1 MLTIGQTV
9 KYNPAPV
16 KLILLM
22 EALSVLVNQI
32 FQVLLPWY
40 ILVSADSVLWL
51 GIAGFAT
58 IAPSIFSSLWG
69 GTVIDKIGRSKT
81 MLFCE
86 ALQLCLITSIPVLII
101 FDKAKPALISAIIFI
116 SGFFDE
122 PGQMARRALLPSY
135 TRLAGIPLHQA
146 TGLKEALDG
155 IMSVA
160 GPLAAGLV
168 IAVYG
173 PLKAWFCTVFLCF
186 CIVMTALR
194 LFNGRKPR
202 IKRTSATYRQV
213 LTNLYKD
220 NFLFKVITL
229 TLPLFILG
237 QSWELLILP
246 AYVHEHNYGSF
257 FLGLM
262 EAAFG
267 LGAFAGA
274 LYFTA
279 VGKRFKFFTVSAL
292 NYTAYAVSVI
302 VLMYSLPKSLVVAA
316 TALCGAPYGAFT
328 AMVITIILS
337 RIPEETRGKTLGVF
351 AAGAA
356 LTESIFIMIIA
367 IMLNYFGLFNTL
379 FSVLIVF
386 ALLILAAILAGRNE
400 KQPPLM

>member
-1 MLTIGQTV
+1 M
-9 KYNPAPV
+9 
-16 KLILLM
+16 
-22 EALSVLVNQI
+22 VNQV

-51 GIAGFAT
+51 GVAGFAT

-69 GTVIDKIGRSKT
+69 GTLIDKIGRSKT
-81 MLFCE
+81 MMFCE
-86 ALQLCLITSIPVLII
+86 AIQLLLIAMIPVLII
-101 FDKAKPALISAIIFI
+101 FDKGKPAVISAIIFI

-135 TRLAGIPLHQA
+135 TRLAGMPLHEA
-146 TGLKEALDG
+146 TGIKEALDG
-155 IMSVA
+155 IMSVI

-173 PLKAWFCTVFLCF
+173 PLKAWFCTVFLCL

-202 IKRTSATYRQV
+202 IKRTNITYGQV
-213 LTNLYKD
+213 LKNLYKD
-220 NFLFKVITL
+220 TFLFKVITL

-246 AYVHEHNYGSF
+246 AYVHEHSYGSV

-274 LYFTA
+274 LYFTSA
-279 VGKRFKFFTVSAL
+279 GKRFKFFNLSAI
-292 NYTAYAVSVI
+292 NYTAYAISVI
-302 VLMYSLPKSLVVAA
+302 VLMYNLPKSLVVAA

-337 RIPEETRGKTLGVF
+337 KAPEEARGKTLGVF

-356 LTESIFIMIIA
+356 LTESIFIMLIA
-367 IMLNYFGLFNTL
+367 LLLNAFGLFNTL
-379 FSVLIVF
+379 FSVSILF
-386 ALLILAAILAGRNE
+386 ALLILAALFAGRGE
-400 KQPPLM
+400 TRPPLS

>member
-1 MLTIGQTV
+1 M
-9 KYNPAPV
+9 
-16 KLILLM
+16 
-22 EALSVLVNQI
+22 VNQI

-40 ILVSADSVLWL
+40 ILISSDNVLWL
-51 GIAGFAT
+51 GVAGFAT

-81 MLFCE
+81 MMFCE
-86 ALQLCLITSIPVLII
+86 AIQLCLITLIPVLII
-101 FDKAKPALISAIIFI
+101 CDKGKPAIISAIIFI

-135 TRLAGIPLHQA
+135 TRLAGIPLHKA

-186 CIVMTALR
+186 CIVITALR

-202 IKRTSATYRQV
+202 IKHTSATYSQI
-213 LTNLYKD
+213 LKNLYKD
-220 NFLFKVITL
+220 SFLFKVITL

-246 AYVHEHNYGSF
+246 AYVHQQAYGSF

-279 VGKRFKFFTVSAL
+279 VGKRFKFFTLSAL

-328 AMVITIILS
+328 AMVITIILA

-356 LTESIFIMIIA
+356 LTESIFIMVIA
-367 IMLNYFGLFNTL
+367 LLLNAFGLFNTL
-379 FSVLIVF
+379 LYVLLVF
-386 ALLILAAILAGRNE
+386 VLLILAALRAARNE
-400 KQPPLM
+400 KRPPLI

>member
-1 MLTIGQTV
+1 M
-9 KYNPAPV
+9 
-16 KLILLM
+16 
-22 EALSVLVNQI
+22 VNQI

-40 ILVSADSVLWL
+40 ILVSSDSILWL
-51 GIAGFAT
+51 GVAGFAT

-69 GTVIDKIGRSKT
+69 GSIIDKIGRSKT

-86 ALQLCLITSIPVLII
+86 TLHLFLIGAIPVLIL
-101 FDKAKPALISAIIFI
+101 FGKAKPWLVSAIIFI

-122 PGQMARRALLPSY
+122 PGQMARKALLPSY
-135 TRLAGIPLHQA
+135 TRLAGMPLHKA

-155 IMSVA
+155 IMSVI

-168 IAVYG
+168 ISIYG
-173 PLKAWFCTVFLCF
+173 PLTAWFCTVFLCF
-186 CIVMTALR
+186 LIVMTALR

-202 IKRTSATYRQV
+202 IQKTEATYLNVWQ
-213 LTNLYKD
+213 NLYKD
-220 NFLFKVITL
+220 KFLFKVITL

-246 AYVHEHNYGSF
+246 AYVHNHNYTSV
-257 FLGLM
+257 FLGMM

-279 VGKRFKFFTVSAL
+279 AGKRFKFFTISAV
-292 NYTAYAVSVI
+292 NYTAYGLSVL
-302 VLMYSLPKSLVVAA
+302 VLMFNLPKSLVVAA

-337 RIPEETRGKTLGVF
+337 RVSEQTRGKTLGVF

-356 LTESIFIMIIA
+356 LTESVFILVIA
-367 IMLNYFGLFNTL
+367 LLLKAWGLFNTL
-379 FSVLIVF
+379 YAVLIVF
-386 ALLILAAILAGRNE
+386 AILILAALLAARSEEHPSLN
-400 KQPPLM
+400 